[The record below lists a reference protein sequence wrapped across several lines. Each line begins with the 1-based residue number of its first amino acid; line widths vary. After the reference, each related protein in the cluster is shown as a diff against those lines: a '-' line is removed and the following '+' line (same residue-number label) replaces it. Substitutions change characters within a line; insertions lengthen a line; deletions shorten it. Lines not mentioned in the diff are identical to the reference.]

1 MRSSSAFLAVAVAV
15 VIALGVAAASVQ
27 SQGAGG
33 TTTLLSPDASGTAA
47 SAHGLELSALL
58 NGTEF
63 YPGQPIALR
72 ILETNTLS
80 STNEAQAADDWAVRG
95 LTTGPCGN
103 LNLPFGFALFQGS
116 YSSGGS
122 ANSSQALQLFASGT
136 YNCPA
141 IFAITGYT
149 FSADSDLADVTG
161 CGEACASMQMELN
174 STFSGHFVGNSSE
187 TLSPGRYT
195 VVVGDEWDAEILLHF
210 TVLQGSESTSVILP
224 AGTSFTV
231 SSSYD
236 CVAGHYSVP
245 FSSTGPSTL
254 SGAFTARSPGV
265 TLYVATSQQAA
276 SLTDGHP
283 SAWLYSTT
291 LTASG
296 NFSVP
301 VVAGPYLIWVE
312 GADANCGASIVEPL
326 EVLTQVNVTQ
336 SIVLS

>member
-1 MRSSSAFLAVAVAV
+1 MRSTFAFLAVAVAV
-15 VIALGVAAASVQ
+15 VIGVGVAAASVQ
-27 SQGAGG
+27 PRQVNR
-33 TTTLLSPDASGTAA
+33 TTTGLSSGVSGTVPSA
-47 SAHGLELSALL
+47 SDLELSAELS
-58 NGTEF
+58 GTQF
-63 YPGQPIALR
+63 YPGQAITLKVV
-72 ILETNTLS
+72 ETNTLNYP
-80 STNEAQAADDWAVRG
+80 NEVSAADDWATEN
-95 LTTGPCGN
+95 LTLGPCGG
-103 LNLPFGFALFQGS
+103 NLPFGFAVFQGS
-116 YSSGGS
+116 FSSGSS
-122 ANSSQALQLFASGT
+122 ANTSHALQLYASGF

-141 IFAITGYT
+141 ILDITGYT
-149 FSADSDLADVTG
+149 FNPDSSIATPTG
-161 CGEACASMQMELN
+161 CGGVCYSMAMASD
-174 STFSGHFVGNSSE
+174 STFSGYLTGNSSE
-187 TLSPGRYT
+187 PLSPGLYT
-195 VVVGDEWDAEILLHF
+195 VVVGDEWGAEVLLHF
-210 TVLQGSESTSVILP
+210 TVLQGSESELVILP

-245 FSSTGPSTL
+245 FNSTGPSTL

-291 LTASG
+291 LTTSG

-312 GADANCGASIVEPL
+312 GANANCGASIVEPL